1 MSDPPAGVSCFH
13 PCPLVSNA
21 FPLSRLGAGWSIRR
35 DCPFASR
42 TACPRSCSPLLR
54 SPCGDRHTSLRARA
68 STHAPCGNAFPEATF
83 RVAPTPSTTAVL
95 ATAAF
100 HGPPPPSP
108 FRVLGK
114 RVPNSADMAHCLP
127 LTAALSGYRN
137 AATMP
142 CFRSARATCPT
153 RPEVGVPSELGLC
166 RSLGC
171 RSRCRANPA
180 TRLPPRGLTVPW
192 LSLKKTARPL
202 AGYARP
208 HCRACKRL

>member
-1 MSDPPAGVSCFH
+1 MEYPARPPLC
-13 PCPLVSNA
+13 
-21 FPLSRLGAGWSIRR
+21 
-35 DCPFASR
+35 SR

-54 SPCGDRHTSLRARA
+54 SPCGDRHTSLRAHA
-68 STHAPCGNAFPEATF
+68 STHVPRGSAFPEATF
-83 RVAPTPSTTAVL
+83 RVAPTPSTTAVP

-108 FRVLGK
+108 SRVLGK
-114 RVPNSADMAHCLP
+114 RASNSADMAHCLP
-127 LTAALSGYRN
+127 FATALSGSGN

-153 RPEVGVPSELGLC
+153 RPEVRVPSELGLC

-180 TRLPPRGLTVPW
+180 TRLPPRGLPVPW
-192 LSLKKTARPL
+192 LSLKRLAPPP

-208 HCRACKRL
+208 HCRACKHL